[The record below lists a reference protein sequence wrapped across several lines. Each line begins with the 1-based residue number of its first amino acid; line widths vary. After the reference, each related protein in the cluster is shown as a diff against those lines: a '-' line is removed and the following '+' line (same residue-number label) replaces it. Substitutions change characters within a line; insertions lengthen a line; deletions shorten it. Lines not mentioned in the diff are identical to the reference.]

1 MTADAGDTPETID
14 RPWTVHYTPGTTH
27 DLDYGTTTLCDQFD
41 RAVRAHHDR
50 PATEF
55 FGRLTTYADL
65 GSRVRRAAEGL
76 RLLGVEKG
84 DRVAVLLPNC
94 PQGVVVFY
102 AALRLGAIVVEHN
115 PLYTADELEAPFA
128 DHGAKIVAKED
139 GDDGRGSL
147 VCTKAVIIARRGNRA
162 AKQALILV
170 DCLND
175 GAQEYQ
181 EAKVAHR
188 GLARIEQVQLVGGNG
203 PVVMLAR
210 AVDPFEGL
218 LMEQTDQTVMA
229 CDGFHQFHGDQV
241 VVDRAVGHGEDRC
254 KLVLRRSNLVVL
266 GLGGDA
272 ELPERVIEFLH
283 EIVDG
288 GADSAEVVLFK
299 LLTLAG
305 RCAEQRAA
313 SQDKVLAMLVIR
325 LLDQEVLLF
334 GSDGGGDARHI
345 DAEHGKRAY
354 GFLRDGLH
362 RTQKRRFLV

>member
-1 MTADAGDTPETID
+1 MLGQGLADMGECGLLE
-14 RPWTVHYTPGTTH
+14 VHGVFH
-27 DLDYGTTTLCDQFD
+27 VLIEIAQSLCDGDVQD
-41 RAVRAHHDR
+41 GV
-50 PATEF
+50 
-55 FGRLTTYADL
+55 GIGQVDL
-65 GSRVRRAAEGL
+65 AARHAEL
-76 RLLGVEKG
+76 ELVARERKG
-84 DRVAVLLPNC
+84 AGAVAV
-94 PQGVVVFY
+94 GVVLQEVRQGIHAKIHVCLIGTLVF
-102 AALRLGAIVVEHN
+102 
-115 PLYTADELEAPFA
+115 FA
-128 DHGAKIVAKED
+128 VDDRIDHGTKIVAKED
-139 GDDGRGSL
+139 GDDGRRSL

-162 AKQALILV
+162 AKQALIFV

-175 GAQEYQ
+175 GAQEHQ

-229 CDGFHQFHGDQV
+229 CNGFHQFHGDQV

-254 KLVLRRSNLVVL
+254 ELVLRRSNLVVL

-272 ELPERVIEFLH
+272 ELPERVIKLLH

-288 GADSAEVVLFK
+288 GTDSAEVVLFK

-313 SQDKVLAMLVIR
+313 GQDKVLAMLVIR
-325 LLDQEVLLF
+325 FLDQEVLLL

-354 GFLRDGLH
+354 GFLRDGFH
-362 RTQKRRFLV
+362 RTQKRCFLV